1 GTAWPQQY
9 HSSRGHA
16 RSNTLAHSPRTAT
29 SAAAARTTVAAPSWT
44 VSPGESLTSDE
55 KREPARSWPG
65 PDRWPS
71 DHGAPGYGSFGARPP
86 HCATAGNEAHGCP
99 LPVEG
104 GRPSDTADTGCL
116 PLPPVYRSRLFR
128 ATFLS
133 MQLHVELL
141 LPLFLLRH
149 HYHHHHHHTQL
160 TQAPF
165 GRSDAIVPL
174 VHTRSG
180 QRIRPVD
187 GLPSVPAT
195 LTTTPF
201 AGARKQVVVTR
212 KPTKC
217 KQFNHECF
225 QSKNTEDLRTFDKS
239 NNFDNEYHNH
249 KTSESGSGGVAR
261 RAASY
266 RTELPLFVRILLA
279 SLLSLAS
286 PWTWIG
292 TPVQREAPATQSR
305 NLSGNSGTNGTAV
318 AAFHSAAE
326 SEPRT
331 DGSRDQWTSG
341 CTVSPPSAPYRRG
354 GRRKVRRRRCCP
366 TDGPTDGSNHDGTNS
381 ERCILGGDGHCSET
395 GNTCRGSV
403 YHGDNSVSVI
413 TDKQHYNESS
423 SSSSSSSIGSCYRN
437 SQTTPGRWARPSAA
451 GGSVTACGKR
461 CVWFYQLCSL
471 LTCSRFFME

>member
-1 GTAWPQQY
+1 MWLEQETIRQPGQLWGALLYQRFETDDMGTAWPQQY

-65 PDRWPS
+65 PDRWPA

-133 MQLHVELL
+133 MQPHVELL

-187 GLPSVPAT
+187 GLPS
-195 LTTTPF
+195 
-201 AGARKQVVVTR
+201 
-212 KPTKC
+212 
-217 KQFNHECF
+217 
-225 QSKNTEDLRTFDKS
+225 
-239 NNFDNEYHNH
+239 
-249 KTSESGSGGVAR
+249 TSESGSGGVAR

-413 TDKQHYNESS
+413 TDKQHYNEKQQQQQQQQHRQLLPEQPNHTRTV
-423 SSSSSSSIGSCYRN
+423 GATVGCRRKCYGVRKALRMVL
-437 SQTTPGRWARPSAA
+437 PA
-451 GGSVTACGKR
+451 
-461 CVWFYQLCSL
+461 L
-471 LTCSRFFME
+471 LIVNMFTFLHGDKK